1 MLFSSLPLHV
11 PLIIFFFLFLV
22 FLALL
27 SPFKL
32 FKFSI
37 TKIFSERLF
46 QLSLKHKPF
55 LVKSALTSVCQD
67 ALLLEYG

>member
-11 PLIIFFFLFLV
+11 PLIFFFFLI

-37 TKIFSERLF
+37 SKIFLERLF

-55 LVKSALTSVCQD
+55 LVKSALTSICQD